1 MRRSYSHSLQEC
13 PYQRD
18 QARIDEAMREFHASK
33 AARTPNRS
41 RRYSTG
47 GAVAERYFQ
56 APELAPPSPMD
67 KLVQEQT
74 ERLKKRP
81 RASLDGPLRV
91 GTPPPP
97 PMPAG
102 PPMPHYY
109 YAAPPN
115 PYHHAR
121 PAVPYTGVQLWAE
134 PPAVQDPY
142 HPGAH
147 PGGAYQTSDPTS
159 PFWDGA
165 GGGGGGA
172 YQTSDPTSPL
182 WNGAAAG
189 TQPYNTYATY
199 APPQPAQYG
208 GYGGFPAAS
217 PPPPPR
223 PAGT

>member
-81 RASLDGPLRV
+81 RASLDGPLGV

-109 YAAPPN
+109 AEPPD
-115 PYHHAR
+115 PYYHAR

-147 PGGAYQTSDPTS
+147 PGGAYQS
-159 PFWDGA
+159 P
-165 GGGGGGA
+165 
-172 YQTSDPTSPL
+172 YQSPDPTSPL
-182 WNGAAAG
+182 WYGAAAG
-189 TQPYNTYATY
+189 TPPYHAYA
-199 APPQPAQYG
+199 APPQPHMD

>member
-1 MRRSYSHSLQEC
+1 
-13 PYQRD
+13 
-18 QARIDEAMREFHASK
+18 MREFHASK

-41 RRYSTG
+41 RRFSG
-47 GAVAERYFQ
+47 GGGGVAERYFE

-81 RASLDGPLRV
+81 RASLDRPLGM

-109 YAAPPN
+109 AEPPH
-115 PYHHAR
+115 PYYHHAR

-142 HPGAH
+142 HPRAR
-147 PGGAYQTSDPTS
+147 PGGAYQS
-159 PFWDGA
+159 P
-165 GGGGGGA
+165 
-172 YQTSDPTSPL
+172 DPTSPL
-182 WNGAAAG
+182 WVEPPAVQDPYHQRARPGGAYQSPDPTSPLWVEPPAV
-189 TQPYNTYATY
+189 QDPYHAYA
-199 APPQPAQYG
+199 APPQPNTDG
-208 GYGGFPAAS
+208 CGGFPAAS